1 MKKLNRL
8 FAILI
13 AVLGVGSLSAQTWT
27 APVIGQDLKDV
38 NDNTE
43 LYMYNV
49 KADAFASSGMSWGTH
64 ATVKELQNGDSEL
77 SADVHRCRVSK
88 PTDGQLQIMLNEKK
102 WLGGNLSN
110 TNDCWVDFGSNN
122 VYTYK
127 EVSDNVYTLKPTT
140 ATNESYLDCAWAYG
154 GHITFSATNGYGNT
168 EWAFVLRSDI
178 TNGKYL
184 LYKAKKEMYDIYQA
198 LVEAGHDGTYADA
211 LATANAAYTAS
222 NATAATVNAATKVL
236 LKAVA
241 PALSSKYFAAN
252 SLFNNPDMRGF
263 GDDTDWG
270 NGLNAFANGIFE
282 SWHSAETITQKQTGL
297 PNGFY
302 TVVFLGMYRQDGGD
316 AAPTLTLTSG
326 NKSAK
331 ANLKSLAE
339 IDFGV
344 IDGAGKLNDWTE
356 NWVSNKPNSTYSA
369 GEALAH
375 TDAGVKVENF
385 VVENGE
391 LTITVAM
398 PSGSQWLLCQGFEIY
413 YKAES
418 LDEYANL
425 FYAAKAAAEAFNAE
439 DLNTAAAN
447 QISAALSAAAT
458 EQVNKEWYQTRTE
471 ELNAAV
477 ALANEVKAPYA
488 NFKSL
493 ITLCKST
500 LNNSEEFEAGAANAF
515 TTAINT
521 AKDNVASATTAG
533 DINAAYN
540 AVEEARRVY
549 IQKAD
554 PLNGELFDY
563 TFMIANPGF
572 DNGTNGW
579 DCESPAQ
586 NKQINSNKTNGVITG
601 SFFEN
606 WNPSNFTGT
615 ISQSISGLPSG
626 KYLLKVAAF
635 GTGAN
640 VFANNEQVE
649 VTSGEGVWY
658 EVEVAVSEGNLTF
671 GIKNENATNWIG
683 IDNASLYYKG
693 FDVET
698 AKNGISSLISQAES
712 LVAEPMNKDMLAGLN
727 ETIGDAREILNV
739 AYPTRK
745 ELNAMMEELNQAMDN
760 ANASIAE
767 YEKIA
772 SYINMTAKFTDVST
786 YQQKYHDGLFA
797 NDEVESVRQELNVI
811 RFTAASTD
819 FANDI
824 EVTGWT
830 GSMGGKNTGG
840 QHWDGTTG
848 ENATKYYD
856 NNSWGGASHSTT
868 TSITLPKGT
877 YVLKAA
883 LRSHEKT
890 TMTLT
895 VLDQVVNVNGKGDTG
910 YGIDTEGKANFSED
924 GDYANEDKGRG
935 WEWEFVKFQLTEETE
950 VTLKVECNYNGEFG
964 WASFSDITLWMDDA
978 TYITV
983 NSNVIKASLATA
995 QALVNTKPMGTNE
1008 NTALMTAIAQAE
1020 KTFSTPDELDN
1031 ALEALN
1037 AAIAEAN
1044 AWVSKYNEG
1053 KTLLVAALER
1063 FESEFN
1069 DGENGALRFIPEQNW
1084 KNILN
1089 AVMVVAEAKDKLD
1102 DYSNFAQAANKLH
1115 AAMDAVFAIYNE
1127 YKMLEDNTELIK
1139 NADCTS
1145 NDSWEGNGRTTY
1157 NDQHWSGTTRTYF
1170 AQNHE
1175 NGAAR
1180 SQTITLPKTGS
1191 YLLKVAVRAVE
1202 ATSYVEFL
1210 INGTSY
1216 KTKGAHGHI
1225 GGTIATDGTEWENV
1239 ETGIKAGK
1247 TFANDNKGFGWVYTY
1262 IYFNAKAGDNTIA
1275 INLSNCNSGREANCG
1290 GMELYY
1296 LRPNY
1301 VVEEENIVKHYG
1313 KFAEAI
1319 NAICT
1324 THDVTN
1330 ATLTNNNIITTNPN
1344 TLIIANK
1351 DQVNNQNNVIVE
1363 GAAASLVLAEGYTFN
1378 STTDFTA
1385 ATLKYARE
1393 FSNNWLTVCLPFNY
1407 TIPKGVTV
1415 ETLTEIN
1422 TGEKTFTFE
1431 AISETMK
1438 ANTPYIIKNST
1449 GTATLFASLSNAEVE
1464 ATPEAME
1471 VIVDGVGAEFV
1482 GTYTTKT
1489 STELMEIANDE
1500 AKYDILFFG
1509 TDGQLYYLSHGIT
1522 TKNITFKPFRAY
1534 IRVPKG
1540 EIDWND
1546 GQQARALHRAPGTTD
1561 IDMLESIDNGQQ
1573 TTVIY
1578 DLMGRK
1584 VETME
1589 KGGMY
1594 IVNGKKVIVK

>member
-13 AVLGVGSLSAQTWT
+13 AVLGISATAKADTSILNESDGWQKITSLPSNLGDYYFALVDKNNDLMLTMAPGANQGSNYYTMYYRKSANPLQHRASLWTIEGSNYTFRNVEYTKFAMQTEWNAAWYYRTHDQPNACEWT
-27 APVIGQDLKDV
+27 ATTPV
-38 NDNTE
+38 
-43 LYMYNV
+43 Y
-49 KADAFASSGMSWGTH
+49 S
-64 ATVKELQNGDSEL
+64 LQE
-77 SADVHRCRVSK
+77 A
-88 PTDGQLQIMLNEKK
+88 
-102 WLGGNLSN
+102 
-110 TNDCWVDFGSNN
+110 CW
-122 VYTYK
+122 T
-127 EVSDNVYTLKPTT
+127 
-140 ATNESYLDCAWAYG
+140 
-154 GHITFSATNGYGNT
+154 IQ
-168 EWAFVLRSDI
+168 
-178 TNGKYL
+178 NGKYPNSGYL
-184 LYKAKKEMYDIYQA
+184 GPWDDASFTDGAEVAFNKSGNNVGKFHIYAILKTHCKDVATNATQGNPVDMSVLMTNSDA
-198 LVEAGHDGTYADA
+198 A
-211 LATANAAYTAS
+211 LAVIGLSGWTTANTIVR
-222 NATAATVNAATKVL
+222 NG
-236 LKAVA
+236 
-241 PALSSKYFAAN
+241 
-252 SLFNNPDMRGF
+252 NNGYDGKSGF
-263 GDDTDWG
+263 FEFCNWG
-270 NGLNAFANGIFE
+270 GNYWEG
-282 SWHSAETITQKQTGL
+282 SITQTISSL
-297 PNGFY
+297 PNGKY
-302 TVVFLGMYRQDGGD
+302 KVRATGQASEKDVE
-316 AAPTLTLTSG
+316 LTLTANGVSTSLNCIGDKGGNISADGSVVASG
-326 NKSAK
+326 S
-331 ANLKSLAE
+331 
-339 IDFGV
+339 GV
-344 IDGAGKLNDWTE
+344 AGWQYME
-356 NWVSNKPNSTYSA
+356 
-369 GEALAH
+369 
-375 TDAGVKVENF
+375 VEC
-385 VVENGE
+385 VVVNGE
-391 LTITVAM
+391 LTISAYSKGTAQYRWANIDNF
-398 PSGSQWLLCQGFEIY
+398 SFY
-413 YKAES
+413 YCGKDLTTYEKALS
-418 LDEYANL
+418 SKITT
-425 FYAAKAAAEAFNAE
+425 AKAIDN
-439 DLNTAAAN
+439 DKLNTY
-447 QISAALSAAAT
+447 
-458 EQVNKEWYQTRTE
+458 VKDY
-471 ELNAAV
+471 
-477 ALANEVKAPYA
+477 LANEITAAENALKDASRTVESLETRAGELDKAITLANETTAPYA

-493 ITLCKST
+493 MTLCEST
-500 LNNSEEFEAGAANAF
+500 LSNSAEFEAGAANAF

-521 AKDNVASATTAG
+521 AKNNVASATTAG

-540 AVEEARRVY
+540 TLEEERRVY
-549 IQKAD
+549 IKKAD

-563 TFMIANPGF
+563 TFMIVNPGF

-579 DCESPAQ
+579 NCESNAQ
-586 NKQINSNKTNGVITG
+586 NKNTATNKTNGIITG
-601 SFFEN
+601 EFFEN
-606 WNPSNFTGT
+606 WNPSNFSGT

-635 GTGAN
+635 GAGAN
-640 VFANNEQVE
+640 VFANNEQTAVNG
-649 VTSGEGVWY
+649 SDGEWY
-658 EVEVAVSEGNLTF
+658 EVEVAVSEGALTF

-698 AKNGISSLISQAES
+698 AKTGITSLISQAEA
-712 LVAEPMNKDMLAGLN
+712 LATKPMNKDVLAGLN
-727 ETIGDAREILNV
+727 ETIGKAEEILKV
-739 AYPTRK
+739 DYPTRK
-745 ELNAMMEELNQAMDN
+745 ELNTMMEELNQAMDDVK
-760 ANASIAE
+760 APIAD
-767 YEKIA
+767 YEKID
-772 SYINMTAKFTDVST
+772 SYINMTAKFTDVSA
-786 YQQKYHDGLFA
+786 YQQKYDDGLFT

-995 QALVNTKPMGTNE
+995 QALVNTQPMGTNE

-1170 AQNHE
+1170 TQNHE